1 MAANSSEPQIKCCL
15 PLRFVVCCENLIFAV
30 NEIVRRCRSFFCHGN
45 LVCRKYF
52 VVEAAEKQARRF
64 QARERLGLHVRRNE
78 ERKWAQPRGLRFF
91 WRDCRA
97 CKESAAEMIAG
108 VKKMSVPKGF
118 KQTEVGI
125 IPQDWEVSALLE
137 VVNVIDGDR
146 GVNYPSKS
154 DLKPTGYCLFL
165 NAGNVTK
172 KGFAFAKNE
181 FIEKDKHISLHNGTL
196 ARNDIVLTTRGTV
209 GNFAYFHNFI
219 PFDVIRINSGMVLLR
234 INTNLCESSYLY
246 CILTSNIISNQITRL
261 SFGSAQSQL
270 TVSGIK
276 RFLIPIPPTR
286 AEQTAIAAALSD
298 MDALIESVEKLLK
311 KRRIKQGAMQELLR
325 PKEGWKEVQLD
336 SVADIDNDNLS
347 SSSDPNFTFQYISL
361 EDVDNGLLKG
371 TTEMMFKDAPSR
383 ARRRVKQ
390 GDVLIST
397 VRPNLKSHLIIK
409 ENLKNYICSTGF
421 SLIRCD
427 KGKLT
432 PGYLFNHL
440 FASFINQQ
448 IDSVISGSNYPAIN
462 TSHVKSLKI
471 PIPTRIKEQEEIA
484 AILSDMDSEIEQLET
499 QLTKYRKLKIGMM
512 QELLTGKKRLV

>member
-1 MAANSSEPQIKCCL
+1 
-15 PLRFVVCCENLIFAV
+15 V
-30 NEIVRRCRSFFCHGN
+30 
-45 LVCRKYF
+45 
-52 VVEAAEKQARRF
+52 
-64 QARERLGLHVRRNE
+64 
-78 ERKWAQPRGLRFF
+78 
-91 WRDCRA
+91 
-97 CKESAAEMIAG
+97 AEM
-108 VKKMSVPKGF
+108 SVSEGF
-118 KQTEVGI
+118 QQTEVGV
-125 IPQDWEVSALLE
+125 IPQDWDVTELWQLADFLDGQRKPIKSSDREKMKGIYPYYGASGIIDYVNNYIFDDELILLGE
-137 VVNVIDGDR
+137 DGENILSRNLRLAFIVRGKVWVNNHAHVLKAKEGCSTEFLAEKLESL
-146 GVNYPSKS
+146 NYEQ
-154 DLKPTGYCLFL
+154 Y
-165 NAGNVTK
+165 
-172 KGFAFAKNE
+172 
-181 FIEKDKHISLHNGTL
+181 
-196 ARNDIVLTTRGTV
+196 
-209 GNFAYFHNFI
+209 
-219 PFDVIRINSGMVLLR
+219 NSGTAQPK
-234 INTNLCESSYLY
+234 ITKGTCAK
-246 CILTSNIISNQITRL
+246 IKIS
-261 SFGSAQSQL
+261 
-270 TVSGIK
+270 
-276 RFLIPIPPTR
+276 IPPTK

-298 MDALIESVEKLLK
+298 MDALIDGVEKLLEK